1 MAAGGLSVIYLLD
14 PETSDLYPPCP
25 FLALTGFYCP
35 GCGTLRALHQLTRGH
50 PLAALDLNPLMMLLL
65 PFIMYFLA
73 SHVMLALTGWPLR
86 KFFVRPALIW
96 ALLGGRPRLLA
107 VEEHPRLPFHL
118 ARSVVAPNPIPADTP
133 FCNPFCFARVSE
145 GIYCG

>member
-1 MAAGGLSVIYLLD
+1 VYRGHRDRLGASTVVAMAAGGLSVIYLLD

-65 PFIMYFLA
+65 PFIVFFFASQALLA
-73 SHVMLALTGWPLR
+73 VTGRPLR
-86 KFFVRPALIW
+86 TFFVRPAVIW
-96 ALLGGRPRLLA
+96 TLLGVILLYWLLRNIPAYPFTLLA
-107 VEEHPRLPFHL
+107 P
-118 ARSVVAPNPIPADTP
+118 
-133 FCNPFCFARVSE
+133 
-145 GIYCG
+145 

>member
-1 MAAGGLSVIYLLD
+1 VYRGHRDRLGASTVVAMAAGGLSVIYLLD

-65 PFIMYFLA
+65 PFVVYFLA

-86 KFFVRPALIW
+86 RFFVRTALIW
-96 ALLGGRPRLLA
+96 ALLGVVLVYWLLRNIPAYPFTLLA
-107 VEEHPRLPFHL
+107 P
-118 ARSVVAPNPIPADTP
+118 
-133 FCNPFCFARVSE
+133 
-145 GIYCG
+145 